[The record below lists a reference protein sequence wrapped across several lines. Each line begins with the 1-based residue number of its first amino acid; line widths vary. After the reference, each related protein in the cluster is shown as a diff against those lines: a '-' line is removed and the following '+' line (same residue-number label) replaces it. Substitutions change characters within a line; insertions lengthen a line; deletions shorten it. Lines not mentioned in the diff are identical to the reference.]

1 MSAFFDDEELL
12 KGVSPSEDDDDDFD
26 VDDVEDI
33 LDEKE
38 ADDAAKKS
46 TSTAPPNPPSPH
58 QNPFGTPVNN
68 TSPWSQTG
76 NTGNNTW
83 RPAFTPAGSNP
94 GQTTFPGNT
103 WNNGSSWNSGQSQ
116 QNQFGSTWNNNG
128 GSTWNNGGYRPSWT
142 PTGGTTWGSNTSTN
156 GKQSL
161 PRQKK
166 IIMCD
171 LLDNIIE
178 PLSSQGRPGVSPQG
192 IYDMRIKFEVL
203 DRFRAINPEF
213 LFILTNQNFTPG
225 TAGEKVFKAMVD
237 YLVLAIA
244 EYMRIPYENVKCFV
258 KTGYDIRDPY
268 VKPNVGL
275 MQVALKSIP
284 DLKEKYKKEDILV
297 CGSASGLAGQG
308 NRDIEMAKRFGVDYI
323 DIQELLSYYF

>member
-1 MSAFFDDEELL
+1 MSAFFDDDELL
-12 KGVSPSEDDDDDFD
+12 KSVSPSEDDDDDFD
-26 VDDVEDI
+26 VDDVDDI

-38 ADDAAKKS
+38 ADNAAKNS
-46 TSTAPPNPPSPH
+46 TAAPPNPPSSPH
-58 QNPFGTPVNN
+58 QSPFGTPVNN
-68 TSPWSQTG
+68 GTTSPWST

-83 RPAFTPAGSNP
+83 RPTFTPAGGNN
-94 GQTTFPGNT
+94 GQTTFPGNNT
-103 WNNGSSWNSGQSQ
+103 WNNGSTWNNGQQ
-116 QNQFGSTWNNNG
+116 QNQFGN
-128 GSTWNNGGYRPSWT
+128 TWNNGGYRPSWS
-142 PTGGTTWGSNTSTN
+142 PTGNNGSTWGNTST
-156 GKQSL
+156 GSKQSL

-171 LLDNIIE
+171 LLDNVIE
-178 PLSSQGRPGVSPQG
+178 PLSSQGRTGIQPQG

-203 DRFRAINPEF
+203 DRFRAINPEY

-225 TAGEKVFKAMVD
+225 TAGEKVFRAMVD

-244 EYMRIPYENVKCFV
+244 EYMRIPYENVRCFV

-275 MQVALKSIP
+275 MQTALKCIP
-284 DLKEKYKKEDILV
+284 DLKERYKKEDILV

>member
-1 MSAFFDDEELL
+1 MSAFFDDDELL
-12 KGVSPSEDDDDDFD
+12 KSVSPSEDDDDDFD
-26 VDDVEDI
+26 VDDEEDI

-38 ADDAAKKS
+38 ADNAAKSS
-46 TSTAPPNPPSPH
+46 TAAPPNPPQSPH

-68 TSPWSQTG
+68 TSPWST

-83 RPAFTPAGSNP
+83 RPTFTPAGGNN
-94 GQTTFPGNT
+94 GQTVFPGNT
-103 WNNGSSWNSGQSQ
+103 WNSNNGSTWNNGQQ
-116 QNQFGSTWNNNG
+116 QNQFGSTWNN
-128 GSTWNNGGYRPSWT
+128 GGYRPYQNTWN
-142 PTGGTTWGSNTSTN
+142 PTGGTTWGSTVGTTS

-171 LLDNIIE
+171 LLDNVIE
-178 PLSSQGRPGVSPQG
+178 PLSAQGRAGVQPQG
-192 IYDMRIKFEVL
+192 IFDMRIRFEVL

-213 LFILTNQNFTPG
+213 LFILTNQNFTQG
-225 TAGEKVFKAMVD
+225 TPGEKVFKAMVD

-244 EYMRIPYENVKCFV
+244 EYMRIPYENVRCFV
-258 KTGYDIRDPY
+258 KTGYDVRDPF

-275 MQVALKSIP
+275 MQAALRGIP

-323 DIQELLSYYF
+323 DISELLSYYF

>member
-1 MSAFFDDEELL
+1 MSAFFDDDELL
-12 KGVSPSEDDDDDFD
+12 KNVSPSEDDDDDDFD
-26 VDDVEDI
+26 VDDAEDI
-33 LDEKE
+33 LEEKE

-46 TSTAPPNPPSPH
+46 TAPPANPPSSPH
-58 QNPFGTPVNN
+58 QSPFGTPVNN
-68 TSPWSQTG
+68 VGTNSWST

-83 RPAFTPAGSNP
+83 RPTFTPAGGNTNP
-94 GQTTFPGNT
+94 GQTIFPGGNT
-103 WNNGSSWNSGQSQ
+103 WNNGGTWNNGQ
-116 QNQFGSTWNNNG
+116 QNQFGNN
-128 GSTWNNGGYRPSWT
+128 TWNNGGYRPSWSQ
-142 PTGGTTWGSNTSTN
+142 TGNNGSTWGGNSISG

-171 LLDNIIE
+171 LLDNVIE
-178 PLSSQGRPGVSPQG
+178 PLSAQGRTCTQPQG

-203 DRFRAINPEF
+203 DRFRAINPEY

-225 TAGEKVFKAMVD
+225 TTGEKVFKAMVD

-244 EYMRIPYENVKCFV
+244 EYMRIPYENVRCFV
-258 KTGYDIRDPY
+258 KTGYDIRDPF

-275 MQVALKSIP
+275 MQTALKGIP
-284 DLKEKYKKEDILV
+284 DLKEKYKKDDILV